1 MWPARMSI
9 LCQVLSVLASTTA
22 LHAQQVSPQLQAVLQ
37 NAAHDEKVPV
47 IITFTDR
54 MDISRFSGHSKRL
67 RRQLISES
75 LRTRALRTRK
85 PLRKFLRDRGATRFR
100 SLWLINGLA
109 VEMPARLVDRI
120 ARLPGIAKV
129 SLDYTLQLP
138 PVKYDDTPAV
148 QWNLEMICAPALWD
162 IGLTGQGVVVATM
175 DSGVDIDH
183 PDLKD
188 NWRGGSNSWYDV
200 HAQTDIP
207 YDTNGHGT
215 QVMGIIAGTGPTG
228 IAPGVQWIA
237 VRVFDE
243 VNDAAV
249 SDVHLGF
256 QWLLDPD
263 GDPNTD
269 DAPDIV
275 NNSWNLRDNAGQCID
290 EFADDIGTLKAAGIA
305 VIFAAGNEGP
315 SAASCSSPANYAGSF
330 SVGAVNANLQIALY
344 SSRGPSPCHNDIF
357 PNLVAPGTNIATTDL
372 SFGGTN
378 NYASVNGTSYA
389 APHAAGALAL
399 LLNAFGHATIEDLQS
414 ALRHTALDL
423 GAQGPDYDYGHGLID
438 VAAAY
443 NSLHAA
449 QSQCPPDTDQADTDG
464 NGITDDDNVCV
475 NLTAQDNNG
484 DYSFQLS
491 GDFIDPGNSLIRLRQ
506 GQKLYLTFSNPEGF
520 PEPLGIQ
527 CLGYSPAVPI
537 FAGSPLSSFAVAPAG
552 QFTYYYNANQPG
564 TYPLLAASETGKVCP
579 AAQIRV
585 EPIQNLSLPAG
596 EQLAYHTHLPGDK
609 YAYND
614 GDGSTHY
621 DLEHSLALGTDNDY
635 SITAQQGQK
644 ILLRISNPSSAGYH
658 TLGTLGIPMTV
669 IAKGAR
675 LLKAP
680 NGTRLYYQT
689 SSITL
694 GAGQSIDVIIDTTN
708 VPPGTYFLYT
718 TNTNHL
724 TNNTQDFGGIITEIQ
739 INPALP

>member
-1 MWPARMSI
+1 MWLVRMSI
-9 LCQVLSVLASTTA
+9 LCQALSVLASTTA
-22 LHAQQVSPQLQAVLQ
+22 LHAQQVSPQLEAVLQ
-37 NAAHDEKVPV
+37 NAEGVKKVPV

-54 MDISRFSGHSKRL
+54 VDISRFSGYGKRL
-67 RRQLISES
+67 RRQLISAS
-75 LRTRALRTRK
+75 LRTRALRNRK
-85 PLRKFLRDRGATRFR
+85 PIRQFLRDRGVTRFK

-109 VEMPARLVDRI
+109 VEIPARLADRA
-120 ARLPGIAKV
+120 ARLPGVAKM
-129 SLDYTLQLP
+129 SLDFTLQLP
-138 PVKYDDTPAV
+138 PAEYNDTPAV
-148 QWNLEMICAPALWD
+148 QWNLEMIGAPALWD

-183 PDLKD
+183 PDLKN

-200 HAQTDIP
+200 HTQTDTP

-228 IAPGVQWIA
+228 IAPGVRWIA
-237 VRVFDE
+237 VRVFDQ
-243 VNDAAV
+243 VNNAAV

-275 NNSWNLRDNAGQCID
+275 NNSWNLRESAGLCID
-290 EFADDIGTLKAAGIA
+290 EFADDIGILKAAGIA

-315 SAASCSSPANYAGSF
+315 TAASCSSPANYAGSF

-399 LLNAFGHATIEDLQS
+399 LLNAFPHETIDDLQS
-414 ALRHTALDL
+414 ALQHTAGDL
-423 GAQGPDYDYGHGLID
+423 GAQGPDYDYGYGLIN
-438 VAAAY
+438 VAAAC
-443 NSLHAA
+443 NSLHTA
-449 QSQCPPDTDQADTDG
+449 QSQCRPDTDQTDTDG

-475 NLTAQDNNG
+475 NLTARDNNG
-484 DYSFQLS
+484 DYSFQLT
-491 GDFIDPGNSLIRLRQ
+491 GDFTDPDTSLIRLRQ
-506 GQKLYLTFSNPEGF
+506 GQKLYLTLTNPEGF
-520 PEPLGIQ
+520 PEPLAIE
-527 CLGYSPAVPI
+527 CLGYSPATPI
-537 FAGSPLSSFAVAPAG
+537 FSGSPLSSFAVPPAG
-552 QFTYYYNANQPG
+552 QFTYYYHANQPG
-564 TYPLLAASETGKVCP
+564 TYPLLAASETGKVYP

-585 EPIQNLSLPAG
+585 EPIQNLSLPDG
-596 EQLAYHTHLPGDK
+596 EQLACHIHRTGDK

-621 DLEHSLALGTDNDY
+621 DLEHNLALDAENDY
-635 SITAQQGQK
+635 AIIAQQGQK
-644 ILLRISNPSSAGYH
+644 ILLHISGPSAAGYR
-658 TLGTLGIPMTV
+658 TLRTLPMPMTV
-669 IAKGAR
+669 IAKGSR
-675 LLKAP
+675 LLRAP
-680 NGTRLYYQT
+680 DGTRLYYQT
-689 SSITL
+689 CSVIL
-694 GAGQSIDVIIDTTN
+694 GGGQSIDVIIDTTDI
-708 VPPGTYFLYT
+708 PPGTYFLYT
-718 TNTNHL
+718 TNMNCRSNDTEE
-724 TNNTQDFGGIITEIQ
+724 FGGIMTEIQ
-739 INPALP
+739 INPVLP

>member
-1 MWPARMSI
+1 MWLVRMSI
-9 LCQVLSVLASTTA
+9 LCGVPAVLISTTA
-22 LHAQQVSPQLQAVLQ
+22 LHAQQVGPQLEAVLQ
-37 NAAHDEKVPV
+37 NAADDEKVPV

-54 MDISRFSGHSKRL
+54 VDISRFSGHSKRL
-67 RRQLISES
+67 RRRLISES

-85 PLRKFLRDRGATRFR
+85 PIRQFLQDRGATRFK
-100 SLWLINGLA
+100 SLWLVNALA
-109 VEMPARLVDRI
+109 VEIPARLADMI
-120 ARLPGIAKV
+120 ARFPGVAKV
-129 SLDYTLQLP
+129 SLDYTFQLP
-138 PVKYDDTPAV
+138 PAEYNDTPAV
-148 QWNLEMICAPALWD
+148 QWNLEMIGAPALRD

-200 HAQTDIP
+200 HAPTDIP

-215 QVMGIIAGTGPTG
+215 HVMGIIAGQGPTG
-228 IAPGVQWIA
+228 IAPGVRWIA
-237 VRVFDE
+237 ARVFDKFN
-243 VNDAAV
+243 VATV

-275 NNSWNLRDNAGQCID
+275 NNSWNLRDNPGQCID
-290 EFADDIGTLKAAGIA
+290 EFADDIDTLKAADIA
-305 VIFAAGNEGP
+305 VVFAAGNEGP
-315 SAASCSSPANYAGSF
+315 SAGSCSSPANYAGSF
-330 SVGAVNANLQIALY
+330 SVGAVDVNRQIALY

-389 APHAAGALAL
+389 APHAAGALAV
-399 LLNAFGHATIEDLQS
+399 LLNAFPHETIEDLQS
-414 ALRHTALDL
+414 ALQNTAGDL
-423 GAQGPDYDYGHGLID
+423 GDQGPDYDYGHGLID

-443 NSLHAA
+443 NLLHAA
-449 QSQCPPDTDQADTDG
+449 QSQCHPDTDQTDTDG

-475 NLTAQDNNG
+475 NLTAHDNNG
-484 DYSFQLS
+484 DYSFQLT
-491 GDFIDPGNSLIRLRQ
+491 GDFIDPDNSLIRLRQ
-506 GQKLYLTFSNPEGF
+506 GQKLYLTLANPEGF
-520 PEPLGIQ
+520 PEPLGIE
-527 CLGYSPAVPI
+527 CLGYSPATPI
-537 FAGSPLSSFAVAPAG
+537 FSGSPLSSFAVAPAG
-552 QFTYYYNANQPG
+552 QFTYYYNASQPG
-564 TYPLLAASETGKVCP
+564 TYPLLTASETGKFYP

-585 EPIQNLSLPAG
+585 EPILNLSLAAG

-621 DLEHSLALGTDNDY
+621 DLEHSLVPGAENDY
-635 SITAQQGQK
+635 TVIAQQGQK
-644 ILLRISNPSSAGYH
+644 ILLRISGSSTAGYRTLR
-658 TLGTLGIPMTV
+658 TLGMPMTV

-680 NGTRLYYQT
+680 DGKRLYYQT
-689 SSITL
+689 CSVTL
-694 GAGQSIDVIIDTTN
+694 GGGQSMDAIIDTTD

-718 TNTNHL
+718 TNMYYRS
-724 TNNTQDFGGIITEIQ
+724 DDAEEYSGIMTEIQ
-739 INPALP
+739 INPVLP

>member
-1 MWPARMSI
+1 MWLARMSI
-9 LCQVLSVLASTTA
+9 LCGALSVLPSTTA

-37 NAAHDEKVPV
+37 NTAHDEKVPV

-54 MDISRFSGHSKRL
+54 VDISRFSGHSKRL

-85 PLRKFLRDRGATRFR
+85 PLRKFLRDRGATRFK
-100 SLWLINGLA
+100 SLWLVNALA
-109 VEMPARLVDRI
+109 VEMPARLADRV

-138 PVKYDDTPAV
+138 PAEYNDTPAV
-148 QWNLEMICAPALWD
+148 QWNLEMIGAPALWD

-200 HAQTDIP
+200 HTQTDVP
-207 YDTNGHGT
+207 CDTNGHGT

-228 IAPGVQWIA
+228 IAPGVRWIA

-243 VNDAAV
+243 VNKAAV
-249 SDVHLGF
+249 SDIHLGF

-275 NNSWNLRDNAGQCID
+275 NNSWNLRETAGECID

-315 SAASCSSPANYAGSF
+315 SPGSCSSPANYAGSF

-372 SFGGTN
+372 SFGGAN

-399 LLNAFGHATIEDLQS
+399 LLSAFPQATIEDLQS
-414 ALRHTALDL
+414 ALRHTAGDL

-438 VAAAY
+438 VAAAC

-449 QSQCPPDTDQADTDG
+449 QFQCPPDTDQTDTDG

-475 NLTAQDNNG
+475 NLTARNNNG

-491 GDFIDPGNSLIRLRQ
+491 GDSTDPNSSLIRLRQ
-506 GQKLYLTFSNPEGF
+506 GQKLYLAFSNPEGF
-520 PEPLGIQ
+520 PEPLGIE
-527 CLGYSPAVPI
+527 CLGYSPATPV
-537 FAGSPLSSFAVAPAG
+537 FSGSPLSSFAVAPAG
-552 QFTYYYNANQPG
+552 QFTYYYNINQPG
-564 TYPLLAASETGKVCP
+564 TYPLLAASETGKAYP

-585 EPIQNLSLPAG
+585 DPIQNLS
-596 EQLAYHTHLPGDK
+596 LPGDK

-614 GDGSTHY
+614 ADGSTHY
-621 DLEHSLALGTDNDY
+621 DLEHSLALDTDNDCT
-635 SITAQQGQK
+635 ITAQQGQK
-644 ILLRISNPSSAGYH
+644 ILLRISNPSSSGYR
-658 TLGTLGIPMTV
+658 TLRALGMPMTV

-675 LLKAP
+675 LLRAP
-680 NGTRLYYQT
+680 DGARLYYQT
-689 SSITL
+689 CSVTL
-694 GAGQSIDVIIDTTN
+694 GGGQSTDVIIDTTD

-718 TNTNHL
+718 HHFTGPT
-724 TNNTQDFGGIITEIQ
+724 TEIQ
-739 INPALP
+739 IAPSALTRMFDSCRD